1 MKQNR
6 QNEMLTELVLILDR
20 SGSMHG
26 LEADTIGGFRT
37 MIEKQ
42 KAQPGEAL
50 VTTVLFNHELRMVH
64 DRLALAQV
72 PPITPAEYEAFGSTA
87 LMDAIG
93 TTVEHIANIHRYAR
107 PEDVPAHTIFA
118 IITDGMENCSTRYS
132 SREVKRMIRKQQE
145 AGWAF
150 LFIGANIDAV
160 ETAACVGIV
169 PDHAANY
176 CADGQGT
183 RVVYEAM
190 SDAVR
195 QMRANVPLAA
205 AWSEPIEADRRR
217 QR

>member
-50 VTTVLFNHELRMVH
+50 VTTVLFNHELRRVH

-118 IITDGMENCSTRYS
+118 IITDGMENCSTRSPSSCGIAASGDKGLYS
-132 SREVKRMIRKQQE
+132 SSSI
-145 AGWAF
+145 
-150 LFIGANIDAV
+150 
-160 ETAACVGIV
+160 
-169 PDHAANY
+169 P
-176 CADGQGT
+176 
-183 RVVYEAM
+183 
-190 SDAVR
+190 
-195 QMRANVPLAA
+195 
-205 AWSEPIEADRRR
+205 R
-217 QR
+217 QRARKAAITSGVQRKRSAGISVMTKDFIRYLGSAVTLPPALPLGQRSSS